1 MPKRYI
7 VLLAA
12 GAISLAIVLLLPS
25 FTARAIVTVLLLVV
39 AAVLLIR
46 VFSNKTSDEKFEA
59 NDFEQSSSDESP
71 ADTFALGKLFEAT
84 MNGMREGLL
93 VVDKDMRVVASNT
106 AAHRLF
112 NLSRGKL
119 DAQRLTE
126 LTRNPAIY
134 SAFLDALKG
143 AERSG
148 VKVETHGP
156 ERLVFDLRVVPL
168 GPLGDSR
175 GDSSGDS
182 GGRGARLSKSANG
195 RGLAQGEPQAAQ
207 GALGVFIDVTRI
219 EHLESVRQEFL
230 SNVSHELRTPLTAIL
245 AFIETLEAGAIDDKE
260 ASHRFLSI
268 IRRNST
274 RMQDL
279 IDDILELSAI
289 EAGNVAVKAEQI
301 ELAPLVDDVIASL
314 ATKSEA
320 VVVRNEVAR
329 QAMVFADARRLEQ
342 MLTNLVENA
351 IKFNRANGTV
361 TISFETA
368 GAGSGP
374 RSEHGRSPRVSKGS
388 VTGNSEDETAKAPG
402 PPSQTQ
408 PARDKIVVAD
418 TGEGI
423 PAQHLERLFERFYR
437 ADRARSREMGGTG
450 LGLAI
455 VKHLARA
462 HGGEV
467 SVTSE
472 VGKGSTF
479 TIELPGK

>member
-1 MPKRYI
+1 VSKRNS
-7 VLLAA
+7 LLVAA
-12 GAISLAIVLLLPS
+12 GAVFFALALLLPS
-25 FTARAIVTVLLLVV
+25 STVRMVLAGFALFAAALLV
-39 AAVLLIR
+39 LI
-46 VFSNKTSDEKFEA
+46 VFLARTSTDNLQASGVRANSADE
-59 NDFEQSSSDESP
+59 ESP

-93 VVDKDMRVVASNT
+93 VVDRDMKVVASNT

-143 AERSG
+143 TERSG

-156 ERLVFDLRVVPL
+156 DRLVFDLRVVPL
-168 GPLGDSR
+168 
-175 GDSSGDS
+175 SGS
-182 GGRGARLSKSANG
+182 TGSNG
-195 RGLAQGEPQAAQ
+195 KRAEGSAQ
-207 GALGVFIDVTRI
+207 GALGVFIDVTR
-219 EHLESVRQEFL
+219 LERLEQVRQEFL

-245 AFIETLEAGAIDDKE
+245 AFIETLEAGAVDDKE
-260 ASHRFLSI
+260 ASQRFLSI
-268 IRRNST
+268 IRRNAT
-274 RMQDL
+274 RMHDL

-289 EAGNVAVKAEQI
+289 EAGNVQVRAEQV
-301 ELAPLVDDVIASL
+301 ELSPIVNDVIASL
-314 ATKSEA
+314 ATKASA
-320 VVVRNEVAR
+320 QGIVVSNGVAR
-329 QAMVFADARRLEQ
+329 QAMIYADGRRLEQ

-351 IKFNRANGTV
+351 IKFNRENGTV
-361 TISFETA
+361 KIGYESDLNSNPE
-368 GAGSGP
+368 SL
-374 RSEHGRSPRVSKGS
+374 
-388 VTGNSEDETAKAPG
+388 VTGQRSRIVIED
-402 PPSQTQ
+402 S
-408 PARDKIVVAD
+408 
-418 TGEGI
+418 GEGI

-437 ADRARSREMGGTG
+437 VDRARSRDMGGIG

-472 VGKGSTF
+472 LGKGSTF
-479 TIELPGK
+479 IIELPQPQKPV

>member
-1 MPKRYI
+1 MSTRYRFLI
-7 VLLAA
+7 VIGLFVF
-12 GAISLAIVLLLPS
+12 AIVLLLPS
-25 FTARAIVTVLLLVV
+25 VTARVI
-39 AAVLLIR
+39 AAVVLILAAAGLLIR
-46 VFSNKTSDEKFEA
+46 AFSKRTSTQQLPTSDTREDPSDNEA
-59 NDFEQSSSDESP
+59 P

-112 NLSRGKL
+112 NLSHGKL

-143 AERSG
+143 TERSG

-168 GPLGDSR
+168 TNSNGKRPEG
-175 GDSSGDS
+175 
-182 GGRGARLSKSANG
+182 SA
-195 RGLAQGEPQAAQ
+195 QAAQ

-219 EHLESVRQEFL
+219 ERLEQVRQEFL
-230 SNVSHELRTPLTAIL
+230 SNVSHELRTPLTAML

-260 ASHRFLSI
+260 ASQRFLSI
-268 IRRNST
+268 IRRNAM
-274 RMQDL
+274 RMNEL
-279 IDDILELSAI
+279 IDDTLELSAI
-289 EAGNVAVKAEQI
+289 ESGKVQVRAELV
-301 ELAPLVDDVIASL
+301 ELAPVVNDVIASL
-314 ATKSEA
+314 ATKASAQGIVVSNAVARDA
-320 VVVRNEVAR
+320 VVY
-329 QAMVFADARRLEQ
+329 ADARRLEQ

-351 IKFNRANGTV
+351 IKFNREHGTV
-361 TISFETA
+361 TIKFE
-368 GAGSGP
+368 GGGRGS
-374 RSEHGRSPRVSKGS
+374 SPTVREGF
-388 VTGNSEDETAKAPG
+388 VTHAVQGKTLE
-402 PPSQTQ
+402 
-408 PARDKIVVAD
+408 RDKIIVED
-418 TGEGI
+418 SGEGI

-437 ADRARSREMGGTG
+437 ADRARSREMGGIG

-467 SVTSE
+467 TVTSE
-472 VGKGSTF
+472 LGKGSTF
-479 TIELPGK
+479 TIELPRE